1 MTQAD
6 ALVPVVSYARISADL
21 KRDEHG
27 VQDQHKV
34 NTETAARYGWRVVHE
49 FTDNDKSAAKITV
62 IRDAFEEMLR
72 VVRVGKLAD
81 ATIVQG
87 VVVVAEDR
95 LARRPGDYERFV
107 DAITYRDGCVYAD
120 QRGPKDLYNPDVENM
135 GLVGAAFAKREV
147 QNIQRRMRRS
157 HRARAEQGR
166 PVGGPRPFGWHGDR
180 VTLDPR
186 EADLLRQAAKEF
198 LGGRSLH
205 SIVTEWQRFGVKTS
219 LGNDWTTRSL
229 KVSLSSPRICGLR
242 EIGGEL
248 VRDSDGN
255 PVRGQ
260 WATILPPEDWTAIR
274 AIFDGRKGY
283 FVGRDMK
290 VGRPHPVDYRDPA
303 YLLSGILRCGRPA
316 PGGTLCNTP
325 LRVNLKKGAT
335 HHAYTCLS
343 KAEGGC
349 GGVSRRGDLVDLYIS
364 EAVLAKLGEA
374 QFTAPDDSAE
384 WPAYQELAEAM
395 SRREKL
401 IRRYAANDVSSEAFY
416 RLLPLLEQAINHLR
430 AETSKHQ
437 ASVKLRQA
445 RAMTDVAEIRRRW
458 FLAEQDGGLPIS
470 TKRTYVREALHAVIV
485 HPAGKGRKDFDPD
498 LLEPIWRED

>member
-166 PVGGPRPFGWHGDR
+166 PVGGP
-180 VTLDPR
+180 V
-186 EADLLRQAAKEF
+186 
-198 LGGRSLH
+198 RSA
-205 SIVTEWQRFGVKTS
+205 G
-219 LGNDWTTRSL
+219 
-229 KVSLSSPRICGLR
+229 
-242 EIGGEL
+242 
-248 VRDSDGN
+248 
-255 PVRGQ
+255 
-260 WATILPPEDWTAIR
+260 TAI
-274 AIFDGRKGY
+274 
-283 FVGRDMK
+283 V
-290 VGRPHPVDYRDPA
+290 
-303 YLLSGILRCGRPA
+303 
-316 PGGTLCNTP
+316 
-325 LRVNLKKGAT
+325 
-335 HHAYTCLS
+335 
-343 KAEGGC
+343 
-349 GGVSRRGDLVDLYIS
+349 
-364 EAVLAKLGEA
+364 
-374 QFTAPDDSAE
+374 
-384 WPAYQELAEAM
+384 
-395 SRREKL
+395 
-401 IRRYAANDVSSEAFY
+401 
-416 RLLPLLEQAINHLR
+416 
-430 AETSKHQ
+430 
-437 ASVKLRQA
+437 
-445 RAMTDVAEIRRRW
+445 
-458 FLAEQDGGLPIS
+458 
-470 TKRTYVREALHAVIV
+470 
-485 HPAGKGRKDFDPD
+485 
-498 LLEPIWRED
+498 